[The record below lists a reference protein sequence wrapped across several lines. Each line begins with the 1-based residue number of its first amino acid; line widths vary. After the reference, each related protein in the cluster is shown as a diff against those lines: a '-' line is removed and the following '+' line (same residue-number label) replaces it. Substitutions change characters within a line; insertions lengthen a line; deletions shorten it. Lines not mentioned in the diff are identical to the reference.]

1 MWLFCAGF
9 TRALVSCDRFRRGHN
24 FLNGAPDCGI
34 QRIIDG
40 RAGHQSLGHCARTTS
55 QRQGVLH
62 RDNRNLT
69 EQTVVEEKEE
79 KLWKKRTKC
88 GFIRLEEERLE
99 VGASEAAR
107 AHWDQSAHAL
117 FNSAT
122 AAAAQF
128 SCLPLLLRQTSHHLT
143 SPMPNQSRPS
153 RGSFY

>member
-1 MWLFCAGF
+1 MEW
-9 TRALVSCDRFRRGHN
+9 RVR
-24 FLNGAPDCGI
+24 I
-34 QRIIDG
+34 QRAVDG
-40 RAGHQSLGHCARTTS
+40 RTGHQSSGHCSRTTS

-69 EQTVVEEKEE
+69 EQTVGPGLAEEKEE

-88 GFIRLEEERLE
+88 GFRRERLEEERLE

-117 FNSAT
+117 FSAT
-122 AAAAQF
+122 AAAQF
-128 SCLPLLLRQTSHHLT
+128 SCLPLLLRQTSHQLT